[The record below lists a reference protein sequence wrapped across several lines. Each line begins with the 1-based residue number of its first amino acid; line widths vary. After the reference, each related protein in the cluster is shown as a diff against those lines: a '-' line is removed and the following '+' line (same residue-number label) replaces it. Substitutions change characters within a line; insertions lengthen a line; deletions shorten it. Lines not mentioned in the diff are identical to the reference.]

1 MVVCTF
7 CAIALLKQMR
17 DIRSRLRDICAPIDL
32 AANLHSLSLEAI
44 QLPYSAARPQASRR
58 KSNEQ
63 VLEP

>member
-32 AANLHSLSLEAI
+32 AANLHSLS
-44 QLPYSAARPQASRR
+44 
-58 KSNEQ
+58 
-63 VLEP
+63 